1 MNTGI
6 LWSLIGSFT
15 NVFILT
21 RIAQYF
27 LKRTSIDDRKR
38 AFLVFFIV
46 AALDL
51 IGLYIFFKEI
61 TLALHGWLFYY
72 LPFLIMWLLK
82 DLMEASRKK
91 KQLEAEASQ
100 DQTAVDPKIK

>member
-1 MNTGI
+1 MDTGI

-27 LKRTSIDDRKR
+27 LKRFKVEDRRR
-38 AFLVFFIV
+38 AFFTFFIV
-46 AALDL
+46 SALDL
-51 IGLYIFFKEI
+51 IGLYLFFKQDI
-61 TLALHGWLFYY
+61 ALALHGWLFYY

-82 DLMEASRKK
+82 DLMEASRNKK
-91 KQLEAEASQ
+91 HKEALNPDE
-100 DQTAVDPKIK
+100 